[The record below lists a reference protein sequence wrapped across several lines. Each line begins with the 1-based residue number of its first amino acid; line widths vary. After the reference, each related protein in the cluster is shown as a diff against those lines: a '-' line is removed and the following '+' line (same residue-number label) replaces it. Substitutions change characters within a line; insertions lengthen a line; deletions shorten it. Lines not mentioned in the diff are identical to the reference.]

1 MVERSEN
8 PHSTIRPRYIE
19 SGRGAN
25 EDGYLKPVQSGDV

>member
-8 PHSTIRPRYIE
+8 PHNAVRPLYIE

-25 EDGYLKPVQSGDV
+25 EDGYGEPVQSGDV